1 MFSSFVQPLG
11 SCTSRK
17 FPPAYLWPILGEIG
31 QNQGV
36 TAERRFERANGR
48 RFMKHRTFGRT
59 GIKVSEIVFGGGAVG
74 GIIIHKD
81 DATKREAIR
90 RALAGGIN
98 WVDTA
103 AQYGNGKS
111 EEALGWLLP
120 ESGAQ
125 PYLSTKFNLDVENLK
140 DIPAQIEERFKGSL
154 ARLKR
159 PSVDL
164 LQLHNRIGSK
174 PGGRVMTVEQ
184 ILGRNGVAD
193 GLDRLREQGLI
204 RHMGITA
211 LGEAASVCEVIRSG
225 RFDSAQVYYNLL
237 NPSAGRSMP
246 EAWTGQNLNGI
257 IEACRAQNMAMMAIR
272 IFAASVIATD
282 ERTGRESILTTD
294 TSLAEEERKAKA
306 VFAAIGA
313 GHGTRAQV
321 ALRFVLS
328 NPHIS
333 CAVIGSAELH
343 HIDEALQAVAMGPLP
358 ADVLARLDALY
369 ERDFGRV
376 QRH

>member
-1 MFSSFVQPLG
+1 MRWRPADPLHTLADSGMIG
-11 SCTSRK
+11 SDNAR
-17 FPPAYLWPILGEIG
+17 GG
-31 QNQGV
+31 G
-36 TAERRFERANGR
+36 
-48 RFMKHRTFGRT
+48 MKQRIFGRS
-59 GIKVSEIVFGGGAVG
+59 GIRVSEVVFGGGSVG
-74 GIIIHKD
+74 GILIHKD

-90 RALAGGIN
+90 RAFAGGIN

-120 ESGAQ
+120 ESGAT
-125 PYLSTKFNLDVENLK
+125 PYVSTKFNLDTANLAN
-140 DIPAQIEERFKGSL
+140 IPAQIEERLEASL

-164 LQLHNRIGSK
+164 LQLHNRIGST

-184 ILGRNGVAD
+184 ILGKDGVAD
-193 GLDRLREQGLI
+193 GLERLREKGLI
-204 RHMGITA
+204 KYMGITA
-211 LGEAASVCEVIRSG
+211 IGEAASLIEVIRSK

-237 NPSAGRSMP
+237 NPSAGRRMP
-246 EAWTGQNLNGI
+246 AAWTGHNFEGVI
-257 IEACRAQNMAMMAIR
+257 DACRQNGVAVMAIR
-272 IFAASVIATD
+272 IFAAGVIATD
-282 ERTGRESILTTD
+282 ERHGRESILTVN

-313 GHGTRAQV
+313 DHGTRGQV

-328 NPHIS
+328 NPDVS
-333 CAVIGSAELH
+333 CAIIGSAELQ
-343 HIDEALQAVAMGPLP
+343 HIDEALRAQAMGPLP

-369 ERDFGRV
+369 ASDFGRA
-376 QRH
+376 

>member
-1 MFSSFVQPLG
+1 
-11 SCTSRK
+11 
-17 FPPAYLWPILGEIG
+17 
-31 QNQGV
+31 
-36 TAERRFERANGR
+36 
-48 RFMKHRTFGRT
+48 MKHRTFGRS
-59 GIKVSEIVFGGGAVG
+59 GIQVSEIIFGAGAVG
-74 GIIIHKD
+74 GIVIHKD

-98 WVDTA
+98 WIDTA

-120 ESGAQ
+120 EAGAA
-125 PYLSTKFNLDVENLK
+125 PHLSTKFGLNVENLN
-140 DIPAQIEERFKGSL
+140 DIPAQIEASLRASL

-159 PSVDL
+159 ESVDL

-193 GLDRLREQGLI
+193 GLERLRGKGLI

-211 LGEAASVCEVIRSG
+211 IGEAACVCEVIRSG

-237 NPSAGRSMP
+237 NPSAGRTMP
-246 EAWTGQNLNGI
+246 AAWTGENMGGV
-257 IEACRAQNMAMMAIR
+257 IEACRAGNVAVMAIR
-272 IFAASVIATD
+272 IFAAGVIASD
-282 ERTGRESILTTD
+282 ERTGRESVLLKD
-294 TSLAEEERKAKA
+294 TSVAEDERKSKA
-306 VFAAIGA
+306 VFAAIGT

-328 NPHIS
+328 NPHVS
-333 CAVIGSAELH
+333 CAVIGSAELD
-343 HIDEALQAVAMGPLP
+343 HIDEALEAQKMGPLP
-358 ADVLARLDALY
+358 PDVLARLDALY
-369 ERDFGRV
+369 ESDFGKGAA
-376 QRH
+376 

>member
-1 MFSSFVQPLG
+1 
-11 SCTSRK
+11 
-17 FPPAYLWPILGEIG
+17 
-31 QNQGV
+31 
-36 TAERRFERANGR
+36 
-48 RFMKHRTFGRT
+48 MKHRTFGRT
-59 GIKVSEIVFGGGAVG
+59 GIKVSEVVFGAGSVG
-74 GIIIHKD
+74 GIVIYKD

-90 RALAGGIN
+90 RAFAGGIN

-120 ESGAQ
+120 ESGAT
-125 PYLSTKFNLDVENLK
+125 PYLSTKFNLDVTNLK
-140 DIPAQIEERFKGSL
+140 DIPAQIEERFMGSL

-159 PSVDL
+159 SSVDL
-164 LQLHNRIGSK
+164 LQLHNRIGSQ

-184 ILGRNGVAD
+184 ILGKNGVAD
-193 GLDRLREQGLI
+193 GLDRLREKGLI

-211 LGEAASVCEVIRSG
+211 LGEAACVCEVIRSG

-246 EAWTGQNLNGI
+246 KAWTGQNLGGI
-257 IEACRAQNMAMMAIR
+257 MEACRANDMAMMAIR

-282 ERTGRESILTTD
+282 ERTGRESVLTAN
-294 TSLAEEERKAKA
+294 TSIAEDERKAKA
-306 VFAAIGA
+306 VFDAIGT

-328 NPHIS
+328 NPDIS

-343 HIDEALQAVAMGPLP
+343 HIDEALAAAAMGPLP
-358 ADVLARLDALY
+358 ASVLAKLGALY
-369 ERDFGRV
+369 ETDFGRA
-376 QRH
+376 